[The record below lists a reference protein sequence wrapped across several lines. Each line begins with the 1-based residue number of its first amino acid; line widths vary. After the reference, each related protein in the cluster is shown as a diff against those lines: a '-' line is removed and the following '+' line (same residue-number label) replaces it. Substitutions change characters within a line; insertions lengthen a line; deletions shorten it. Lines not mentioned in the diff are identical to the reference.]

1 MGAIFFN
8 SNYYYFSTWRPDTW
22 ISFCVSADDDGSYT
36 TLIDGEVALEQDA
49 AEYDMA
55 HKKESGNFF
64 LLNAIPLDYPYY
76 GSITDINIWDRA
88 LTREEADQWSSC
100 NFEEGNYLKW
110 STAQFNITGNIQSSD
125 INKDQ
130 VLEI

>member
-36 TLIDGEVALEQDA
+36 TLVDGEVALEQDA

-55 HKKESGNFF
+55 HKKESGNVF
-64 LLNAIPLDYPYY
+64 LMNAIPLDYPYY
-76 GSITDINIWDRA
+76 GSILQTNHICASQHVRQNCFSEGRIDIAMCLI
-88 LTREEADQWSSC
+88 
-100 NFEEGNYLKW
+100 
-110 STAQFNITGNIQSSD
+110 IQD
-125 INKDQ
+125 HLFRRPRPH
-130 VLEI
+130 VTLLLAV